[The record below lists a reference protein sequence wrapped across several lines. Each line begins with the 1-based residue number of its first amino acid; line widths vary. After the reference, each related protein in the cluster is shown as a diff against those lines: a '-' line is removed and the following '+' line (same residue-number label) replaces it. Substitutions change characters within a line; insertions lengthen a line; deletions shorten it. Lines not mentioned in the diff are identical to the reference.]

1 MKQQNDPFT
10 NVPRIFRLAATAMLL
25 GLGGVGSLQA
35 QDDIVMRRGLETE
48 MDIPAD
54 FHKYYGQR
62 VNQWRDTERK
72 IAKIDMDAD
81 LNYDGTINN
90 DTASGDNGAFE
101 STPPGLMVGVGELSK
116 LVIRVAPYRID
127 FEGEVVIAL
136 ELAGV
141 NRAVKSGQFDSFDQE
156 KASTGR
162 IRVWR
167 DAAMTE
173 LLLDSGDP
181 EKRYCEWVADDRV
194 YPANLPGI
202 YPRVVYV
209 EGVSVAP
216 SRGLDGKEVVSEN
229 AIVSEK
235 GVVEGAGQA
244 GYSGDL
250 RLLITASHRPKGSG
264 RENYPEYRKKL
275 IKAYR
280 TSFDH
285 MLFTVRSTPQTK
297 DYINNNAEGVWLT
310 VPASK

>member
-1 MKQQNDPFT
+1 MKHQNDPHKIT
-10 NVPRIFRLAATAMLL
+10 PRAISLAVASLL
-25 GLGGVGSLQA
+25 LALVAGGSLHA
-35 QDDIVMRRGLETE
+35 QDKTVMRRGLETE
-48 MDIPAD
+48 MDLPAD

-72 IAKIDMDAD
+72 VVKLDMDAD

-116 LVIRVAPYRID
+116 LVIRVTPYRID

-141 NRAVKSGQFDSFDQE
+141 NRAVKTGQFESFEQE

-173 LLLDSGDP
+173 LLLDSADP
-181 EKRYCEWVADDRV
+181 KKRYCEWVADDRV

-202 YPRVVYV
+202 YPRVIYV

-216 SRGLDGKEVVSEN
+216 GSNPGGKDVVSDK
-229 AIVSEK
+229 AVVSDK
-235 GVVEGAGQA
+235 GVVEGSGQG

-250 RLLITASHRPKGSG
+250 RLLITGSHRPKGSG

-280 TSFDH
+280 TTFDH
-285 MLFTVRSTPQTK
+285 MLFTVLPNPQPK
-297 DYINNNAEGVWLT
+297 DFINNNAEGVWLT
-310 VPASK
+310 AQGGK